1 MARVTLLTDEELPKS
16 SEDLIAKMRTGRRG
30 KLLNIYRMLLHSPAL
45 AETWYGHM
53 NSVRW
58 DTQLPGRLRELI
70 IIRIGYILDAS
81 YMLHQH
87 IPHLA
92 SLDGVSK
99 QECEELRNWA
109 SAKSFSKE
117 ERSVLNYVDAM
128 TKNRTVADE
137 IFNDAAQYFNDQEM
151 VEITVLV
158 GSYNMHGLVMDAL
171 KIDLEDHSRGI

>member
-16 SEDLIAKMRTGRRG
+16 SEDLIEKMRSGRRG
-30 KLLNIYRMLLHSPAL
+30 KLLNIYRMLFNSPDL
-45 AETWYGHM
+45 AKTWYGHM

-58 DTQLPGRLRELI
+58 DTKLSGRLRELI
-70 IIRIGYILDAS
+70 IIRVGYLLDAA

-92 SLDGVSK
+92 LLDGVSS
-99 QECEELRNWA
+99 QECEELRNWT

-117 ERSVLNYVDAM
+117 ERSVLDYVDAI
-128 TKNRTVADE
+128 TKNRAVDDK
-137 IFNDAAQYFNDQEM
+137 IFNTAAQYFNDQEM

-171 KIDLEDHSRGI
+171 KIDLEDHSEKM